1 MPFDLTSPDTA
12 DFGVA
17 FVDNLTGI
25 TYTPATAWVTLNYYI
40 AGTLNSSTVTLTYQD
55 GRWEMSWSSVGVDV
69 PSDVTWSVFSS
80 CSLSPAQIGT
90 IRIIDP

>member
-25 TYTPATAWVTLNYYI
+25 TYTPSSAWLTLNYYI
-40 AGTLNSSTVTLTYQD
+40 AGVLNSSTLDLTYQD
-55 GRWEMSWSSVGVDV
+55 GRWEASWDSRNVDV